1 MIALV
6 QLGMGP
12 AEDFA
17 RLHRRMC
24 QLRRPAPRI
33 RRIARLPMT
42 AFAGPE

>member
-12 AEDFA
+12 AEDFT

-24 QLRRPAPRI
+24 QLQRPVATGSSDRPDC
-33 RRIARLPMT
+33 P
-42 AFAGPE
+42 